1 MISSGPPH
9 HARCPSRSRSPGKG
23 TGAPIFPKTEDDQD
37 DQLAIPHVA
46 DAPRELTE
54 EEREAR
60 QLDLDRLYVGMT
72 RARERLY
79 LIADASPCPEIE
91 RARNLMD

>member
-1 MISSGPPH
+1 MHVALQGPVH
-9 HARCPSRSRSPGKG
+9 RAKELEHRFSPKRR
-23 TGAPIFPKTEDDQD
+23 IKKD

-46 DAPRELTE
+46 DAPRELTK

-72 RARERLY
+72 RAKERLC
-79 LIADASPCPEIE
+79 LIADESPCPEIE

>member
-1 MISSGPPH
+1 MEAAQP
-9 HARCPSRSRSPGKG
+9 ALPS
-23 TGAPIFPKTEDDQD
+23 FQTE
-37 DQLAIPHVA
+37 
-46 DAPRELTE
+46 PRELTE

-79 LIADASPCPEIE
+79 LIAEEAPGVEIQ
-91 RARNLMD
+91 RAVDRGLLKAQRLG